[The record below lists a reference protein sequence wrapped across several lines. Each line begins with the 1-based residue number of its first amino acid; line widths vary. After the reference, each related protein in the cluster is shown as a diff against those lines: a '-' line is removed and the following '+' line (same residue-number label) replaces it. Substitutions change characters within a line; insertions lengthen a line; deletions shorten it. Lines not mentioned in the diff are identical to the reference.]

1 MSNGDLKT
9 ILSITRLTCGKTNKT
24 IRIDILKEAL
34 FGGRRGKA
42 AKTFL
47 HLMSLLWKDQAEDER
62 SALKHDKISQITQ
75 F

>member
-9 ILSITRLTCGKTNKT
+9 ILNIARLTCGKIDKT
-24 IRIDILKEAL
+24 IRIDILKETL
-34 FGGRRGKA
+34 FGGRRGRA

-47 HLMSLLWKDQAEDER
+47 HLMSLLCKDQAEDER
-62 SALKHDKISQITQ
+62 SSLKHDKISQITQ